1 MFEYITAP
9 PPRLKTRFI
18 LSVAIAYAPLGVLF
32 SVHPDRFAP
41 ERARLL
47 QFTLALLVYIVS
59 TGLFA
64 AGTKGEWVRTTVLHA
79 GASATAGSVLVLVAA
94 WIAAR
99 TPLGRAPDPSHSLDF
114 QCIWDCPSRLGEAVT
129 TLMLALAAVCVA
141 ASFAPIVGGIARYV
155 HLRPVQHL
163 AQQ

>member
-1 MFEYITAP
+1 MFEDITAP
-9 PPRLKTRFI
+9 RPRLKTRFI
-18 LSVAIAYAPLGVLF
+18 LSVATAYAPLGVLF

-64 AGTKGEWVRTTVLHA
+64 AWTKGEWVRTTVLHA
-79 GASATAGSVLVLVAA
+79 GSSATAGSVLVFFAA

-99 TPLGRAPDPSHSLDF
+99 TPLGRAPEPSYVPDF
-114 QCIWDCPSRLGEAVT
+114 QCMWDCSSRVGEAVT
-129 TLMLALAAVCVA
+129 TLMLALAAVGVA
-141 ASFAPIVGGIARYV
+141 ALFAPLVGGVARYI
-155 HLRPVQHL
+155 HPRPVQHRD
-163 AQQ
+163 QQ

>member
-1 MFEYITAP
+1 MSENISAP

-18 LSVAIAYAPLGVLF
+18 LSVATAYAPLGVLF

-41 ERARLL
+41 EHARLL

-79 GASATAGSVLVLVAA
+79 GASATAGSALVLFAE

-99 TPLGRAPDPSHSLDF
+99 TPLGRAPDPSHFLDF
-114 QCIWDCPSRLGEAVT
+114 QCIWDCPSRVGEAVS
-129 TLMLALAAVCVA
+129 TLLLALAAVCVA
-141 ASFAPIVGGIARYV
+141 ALFAPFVGGVAR
-155 HLRPVQHL
+155 HIHSRQVQHP
-163 AQQ
+163 A